1 MRKINLINSMIAAS
15 LLSVGVAHA
24 DATIDAT
31 VNGGTIHFQG
41 EVVNAACAV
50 DTGSTDQTVQLGQVR
65 TAALSAAGQTSSPV
79 GFNIQLDDCDTKVS
93 NQASVAFTGVTDP
106 TNTEALAL
114 ESSAAGAATN
124 VGVQVLD
131 RVGTPLTFDGATFSE
146 PLTLNDGTNT
156 LPFQARYIAT
166 GVATAGTANANANFK
181 VQYQ

>member
-1 MRKINLINSMIAAS
+1 MEFRFMRKINLINSMIAAS

-93 NQASVAFTGVTDP
+93 NQASVAFT
-106 TNTEALAL
+106 
-114 ESSAAGAATN
+114 
-124 VGVQVLD
+124 
-131 RVGTPLTFDGATFSE
+131 
-146 PLTLNDGTNT
+146 
-156 LPFQARYIAT
+156 
-166 GVATAGTANANANFK
+166 
-181 VQYQ
+181 